1 MLTLPLMRMPVLD
14 PIESP
19 KESPR
24 ASVTPPPTLAAPAGC
39 ASPTSKTVCF
49 APTRTVVYFSR
60 QLDESKIPSD
70 AIAPLGLGEPLGC
83 TDEPLAE
90 AEHSRS
96 LYNYIVPVPPGERMA
111 LLAGTCTSEA
121 MAAAV
126 QQNVQLLREL
136 SDSRMQLIRS
146 GKRSLSAA
154 DLADSDDDESD
165 MATEAPAKRQRS
177 SSSSSSS
184 DDGGRRHAHGGKCD
198 GCRRVVCLCIE
209 A

>member
-1 MLTLPLMRMPVLD
+1 MLTLPLMRTPVLD

-19 KESPR
+19 TESPR
-24 ASVTPPPTLAAPAGC
+24 ASVTPPPTLPPAGC
-39 ASPTSKTVCF
+39 ASPTAKTVCF

-60 QLDESKIPSD
+60 QLDGSKIPSD

-136 SDSRMQLIRS
+136 NDSRMQLVLS
-146 GKRSLSAA
+146 GKRSFSAA

-165 MATEAPAKRQRS
+165 KVTEAPVAKRPRS
-177 SSSSSSS
+177 SSSS
-184 DDGGRRHAHGGKCD
+184 DGGCHRHANGGKCD
-198 GCRRVVCLCIE
+198 ACRRVICLCIE